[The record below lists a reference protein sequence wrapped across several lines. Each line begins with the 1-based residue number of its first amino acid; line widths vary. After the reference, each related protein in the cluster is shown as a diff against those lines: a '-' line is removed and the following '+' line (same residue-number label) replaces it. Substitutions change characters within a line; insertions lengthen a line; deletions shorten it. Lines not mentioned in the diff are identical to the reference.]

1 MSTEN
6 KKKVL
11 LGFGAFAVILIAV
24 LVIWHPPAFRSEDA
38 SGSIGAVQKH
48 HEPQITQKDVILGN
62 ETTRHE
68 QQIRYADFLNDAA
81 KLHALSAKITANN
94 FDAAATEMDAMRA
107 EVKQRYIAAANE
119 ALDAAKALA
128 RSDNRKM
135 DSDIEG
141 LSAILQSGQLSDAQM
156 ESFNKKLAAFSDRLA
171 VKTAAQRAQSAS
183 SEVAAA
189 IAEMRTNE
197 ANATAKMNS
206 AVSELKAIDA
216 ISLAD
221 EVDYLKAAEVESKAL
236 DRAQADL
243 KMMGARDLL
252 AQADVLEARAAKSME
267 RQLNLIIVVCSAVRD
282 MDAKFA
288 EARGVAKAS
297 VAGRSE
303 AYDRALA
310 SASQAFA
317 GTTAEINAQV
327 NAGVNTELSALN
339 AYLDN
344 SAQSGSRTPQLK
356 SFLANLSNQLN
367 NNTALAASLAQRED
381 LRMRTESMVNQKN
394 AQKTAARN

>member
-11 LGFGAFAVILIAV
+11 LGLGAFAAILIAV

-216 ISLAD
+216 ISLVD
-221 EVDYLKAAEVESKAL
+221 EVDYLQATEVESKAL

-243 KMMGARDLL
+243 KMMGARDVL

-267 RQLNLIIVVCSAVRD
+267 RQLGLIIVICSAVRD
-282 MDAKFA
+282 MDAKLA
-288 EARGVAKAS
+288 EARVAEAS
-297 VAGRSE
+297 VAGRSQ

-356 SFLANLSNQLN
+356 SFLASLSNQLN

>member
-11 LGFGAFAVILIAV
+11 LGFGAFGVILIAV
-24 LVIWHPPAFRSEDA
+24 LVIWRPPAFRSEDA

-62 ETTRHE
+62 ETTRQE

-81 KLHALSAKITANN
+81 KLHALSAMITANN
-94 FDAAATEMDAMRA
+94 FDAASTEMDAMRA
-107 EVKQRYIAAANE
+107 EVKQRYIAAAKE
-119 ALDAAKALA
+119 AVAAAQALA
-128 RSDNRKM
+128 RSNKEAE
-135 DSDIEG
+135 SGIAE
-141 LSAILQSGQLSDAQM
+141 LSAILQSGQLNDAQM
-156 ESFNKKLAAFSDRLA
+156 DSFNKKLAAFSDRLA
-171 VKTAAQRAQSAS
+171 VKTAAQRAQSAT

-189 IAEMRTNE
+189 IAEMRMNQ
-197 ANATAKMNS
+197 AKAAAKVENV
-206 AVSELKAIDA
+206 AADLKAINA
-216 ISLAD
+216 ISLSD
-221 EVDYLKAAEVESKAL
+221 RVDYLKATEVESKAL

-243 KMMGARDLL
+243 KMMGTRDLL
-252 AQADVLEARAAKSME
+252 AQADVLEARAAKSMD

-282 MDAKFA
+282 IDAKFA
-288 EARGVAKAS
+288 EARVAAAS
-297 VAGRSE
+297 VNGRTE

-310 SASQAFA
+310 SATQEFA

-356 SFLANLSNQLN
+356 SFLGSLSNQLN
-367 NNTALAASLAQRED
+367 GNAALAASLAQRDD
-381 LRMRTESMVNQKN
+381 LRMRAESMVNQKT
-394 AQKTAARN
+394 AQRTAARN

>member
-1 MSTEN
+1 
-6 KKKVL
+6 
-11 LGFGAFAVILIAV
+11 
-24 LVIWHPPAFRSEDA
+24 
-38 SGSIGAVQKH
+38 
-48 HEPQITQKDVILGN
+48 
-62 ETTRHE
+62 
-68 QQIRYADFLNDAA
+68 
-81 KLHALSAKITANN
+81 
-94 FDAAATEMDAMRA
+94 
-107 EVKQRYIAAANE
+107 
-119 ALDAAKALA
+119 
-128 RSDNRKM
+128 
-135 DSDIEG
+135 
-141 LSAILQSGQLSDAQM
+141 
-156 ESFNKKLAAFSDRLA
+156 
-171 VKTAAQRAQSAS
+171 
-183 SEVAAA
+183 
-189 IAEMRTNE
+189 MRTNE

-216 ISLAD
+216 ISLVD
-221 EVDYLKAAEVESKAL
+221 EVDYLQATEVESKAL

-267 RQLNLIIVVCSAVRD
+267 RQLGLIIVICSAVRD
-282 MDAKFA
+282 MDAKLA
-288 EARGVAKAS
+288 EARVAEAS
-297 VAGRSE
+297 VAGRSQ

-356 SFLANLSNQLN
+356 SFLASLSNQLN